1 MDTNILI
8 YSVVAAAGE
17 RHEQAMA
24 LLDQIPE
31 RA

>member
-1 MDTNILI
+1 MFSI